1 MRQVNSP
8 LIEYLANNADVC
20 KDYKLTGYCGFGD
33 NCKFLH
39 DRGDY
44 KAGWQ
49 IDRDWEIEQQKKNE
63 ALYAPDGD
71 SDSDDDMDNVPFL
84 CLICRE
90 DYEDPVVTKCGHFF
104 CMTCA
109 IKRYKKT
116 PNCLVCGAGT
126 MGIFNRAK
134 EFEKKLE
141 AKRKRKEEKE
151 RRKRGLE
158 ADEVEIEDEVGL
170 MSD

>member
-1 MRQVNSP
+1 
-8 LIEYLANNADVC
+8 
-20 KDYKLTGYCGFGD
+20 LTGYCGFGD

-39 DRGDY
+39 DRSDY

-49 IDRDWEIEQQKKNE
+49 IDRDWEIEQQKKSELLAMEQE
-63 ALYAPDGD
+63 AN
-71 SDSDDDMDNVPFL
+71 SDSDDDMPNVPFV

-109 IKRYKKT
+109 LKRYKKT
-116 PNCLVCGAGT
+116 PNCIVCGTGT

-134 EFEKKLE
+134 DFEKKLE

-151 RRKRGLE
+151 RKKLEGLE
-158 ADEVEIEDEVGL
+158 EDEDASGEV
-170 MSD
+170 SQ

>member
-1 MRQVNSP
+1 
-8 LIEYLANNADVC
+8 VC

-49 IDRDWEIEQQKKNE
+49 IDRDWEIEQQKKNDPLLV
-63 ALYAPDGD
+63 ADD
-71 SDSDDDMDNVPFL
+71 SDSDDDDMNNVPFV

-90 DYEDPVVTKCGHFF
+90 DYEDPVVTKCGHYF

-116 PNCLVCGAGT
+116 PNCIVCGTGT
-126 MGIFNRAK
+126 MGIFNKARD
-134 EFEKKLE
+134 FEKKIE
-141 AKRKRKEEKE
+141 AKKSRKEERE
-151 RRKRGLE
+151 RRKQGL
-158 ADEVEIEDEVGL
+158 DQEDEDAEGSNEPDVEGEMVDL
-170 MSD
+170 D

>member
-1 MRQVNSP
+1 MTNS
-8 LIEYLANNADVC
+8 LDVC

-63 ALYAPDGD
+63 SLQIVED
-71 SDSDDDMDNVPFL
+71 SDSDDDMDNVPFV

-90 DYEDPVVTKCGHFF
+90 DYEDPVVTKCGHYY
-104 CMTCA
+104 CMDCA

-116 PNCLVCGAGT
+116 PNCLVCGTGT
-126 MGIFNRAK
+126 MGIFNKARD
-134 EFEKKLE
+134 FEKKLE

-151 RRKRGLE
+151 RRKQGLE
-158 ADEVEIEDEVGL
+158 EETELVESEDDVDV
-170 MSD
+170 SD

>member
-1 MRQVNSP
+1 LPSSTRVSNT
-8 LIEYLANNADVC
+8 YANILDVC

-49 IDRDWEIEQQKKNE
+49 IDRDWEIEQRKKAE
-63 ALYAPDGD
+63 AAEKLPED
-71 SDSDDDMDNVPFL
+71 SDTDDTENLPFV

-90 DYEDPVVTKCGHFF
+90 DYEDPVVTKCGHYF

-109 IKRYKKT
+109 IKRYKQT
-116 PNCLVCGAGT
+116 PNCFVCGSGT
-126 MGIFNRAK
+126 MGIFNRARDL
-134 EFEKKLE
+134 EKKLE
-141 AKRKRKEEKE
+141 AKRQRQEEKA
-151 RRKRGLE
+151 RLE
-158 ADEVEIEDEVGL
+158 LENAASHESSSDEE
-170 MSD
+170 

>member
-1 MRQVNSP
+1 MGSYINI
-8 LIEYLANNADVC
+8 LDVC

-49 IDRDWEIEQQKKNE
+49 IDRDWEIEQRKKAE
-63 ALYAPDGD
+63 AAEKLPED
-71 SDSDDDMDNVPFL
+71 SDTDDTENLPFV

-90 DYEDPVVTKCGHFF
+90 DYEDPVVTKCGHYF

-109 IKRYKKT
+109 IKRYKQT
-116 PNCLVCGAGT
+116 PNCFVCGSGT
-126 MGIFNRAK
+126 MGIFNRARDL
-134 EFEKKLE
+134 EKKLE
-141 AKRKRKEEKE
+141 AKRQRQEEKA
-151 RRKRGLE
+151 RLE
-158 ADEVEIEDEVGL
+158 LENAASHESSSDEE
-170 MSD
+170 